1 LTGCWLERY
10 KRFSKE
16 VTEMLSLE
24 IIVVLVAVLAL
35 VIGAMVR
42 TQLHRGRLPVLRGEG
57 RSARA

>member
-1 LTGCWLERY
+1 
-10 KRFSKE
+10 
-16 VTEMLSLE
+16 MLSLE
-24 IIVVLVAVLAL
+24 IIVVLGAMLAL